1 MTDDRSSLSA
11 PALPAALPTAG
22 QADLSRALLNSMAE
36 GVLLLDRDGRVQLT
50 NPALERMFGLSGD
63 LRGRTVMEA
72 LRLHE
77 VKDLARRAAAEG
89 HVLGLE
95 LSPPGLDERCLQLNA
110 TALRDE
116 QGQAQGVVLVFHEL
130 TRLKQL
136 ERARTEFVANVS
148 HELRTP
154 LSLIKGCVETLLDG
168 AKDDPAVATRFLQ
181 IIQKHTDRLAFL
193 IEDLL
198 IISRLESGHV
208 ALDRRVVSLRPLV
221 EHTLNDFK
229 ARAAEREVN
238 LANEVPEDLCAFADA
253 ERLQQVFYNLVENAI
268 KYGRRQG
275 QVRVTG
281 RPCDANE
288 IELCVQDDGPGI
300 PPQAQERI
308 FERFYRVDR
317 ARSPDQGGT
326 GLGLAIVKHIVQ
338 SHGGKVW
345 VKSEPDKGA
354 AFYFTLPAASQAP
367 AEPPQP

>member
-1 MTDDRSSLSA
+1 
-11 PALPAALPTAG
+11 
-22 QADLSRALLNSMAE
+22 MAE
-36 GVLLLDRDGRVQLT
+36 GVLLLDRDGRMQLT
-50 NPALERMFGLSGD
+50 NPALERMFGLAGD
-63 LRGRTVMEA
+63 WRGRTVMEA

-77 VKDLARRAAAEG
+77 VKDLARQAAAEG
-89 HVLGLE
+89 EVLGCE
-95 LSPPGLDERCLQLNA
+95 LSPPGLDERCLRLNA
-110 TALRDE
+110 MALRDE
-116 QGQAQGVVLVFHEL
+116 QGQAQGVVLVFHDL

-136 ERARTEFVANVS
+136 ERTRTEFVANVS

-198 IISRLESGHV
+198 VISRLESGRV
-208 ALDRRVVSLRPLV
+208 ALERRVVSLRPLV
-221 EHTLNDFK
+221 ERALNDFK
-229 ARAAEREVN
+229 ARAAEREVG

-275 QVRVTG
+275 RVRVTG
-281 RPCDANE
+281 RSGEANE
-288 IELCVQDDGPGI
+288 VELSVQDDGPGI

-317 ARSPDQGGT
+317 ARSPEQGGT

-338 SHGGKVW
+338 SHGGRVW
-345 VKSEPDKGA
+345 VKSDLDKGA
-354 AFYFTLPAASQAP
+354 AFHFTLPAASQAP
-367 AEPPQP
+367 PDVVQK